1 MGHPMNDRAYGM
13 RAWPPAACAGR
24 PRERRRAL
32 ALLCPAPALL
42 ALPCLG
48 SGSRSDDPVVV
59 RSSTQYRLR
68 AGAARPGAGRVA
80 GAWGSGPVRL
90 AADPS
95 RVAPVG
101 QEPEGRSRIGIECGV
116 CGAPKRHALGAKSRV
131 PRLAARTLP
140 CPRACT
146 PVPRRSCV
154 SVTGEA
160 GEGSRPHNVRR
171 SAHSVRLER
180 RSLDGTGGSA
190 AAWRDGRPNELLG
203 NRGPG

>member
-1 MGHPMNDRAYGM
+1 MQIGAAAHSASRDGRIGRVMGHPMNDRAYGM

-48 SGSRSDDPVVV
+48 SGSRSDNPVVV

-68 AGAARPGAGRVA
+68 AGAARPGAGRVT

-131 PRLAARTLP
+131 PRLAARTLL

-146 PVPRRSCV
+146 PVPR
-154 SVTGEA
+154 
-160 GEGSRPHNVRR
+160 
-171 SAHSVRLER
+171 
-180 RSLDGTGGSA
+180 
-190 AAWRDGRPNELLG
+190 
-203 NRGPG
+203 